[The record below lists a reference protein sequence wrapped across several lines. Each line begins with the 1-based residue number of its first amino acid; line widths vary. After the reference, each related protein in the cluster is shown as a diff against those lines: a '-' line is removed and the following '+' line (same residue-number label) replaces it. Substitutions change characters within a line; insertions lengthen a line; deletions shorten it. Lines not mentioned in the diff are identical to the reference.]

1 MKSLKKRTHV
11 KKQRQLQRPNM
22 SGTEQKDAPETTSS
36 ESSSTDTI
44 VLDLGSSASSA
55 FGHLSITDPFS
66 CHTNST
72 ISTITLPSTCYS
84 FTGTQ
89 STLNWTGGSYSYTPS
104 VNITTDGIS
113 MEKGSDIKIG
123 GKSLVDAIEK
133 IEERLAILKPNPA
146 LEDRWDQ
153 LKELRRQYQEL
164 EKELLEKEKMWDIL
178 KKT

>member
-22 SGTEQKDAPETTSS
+22 SGTEQNEALETTSS
-36 ESSSTDTI
+36 ESSLTDTI
-44 VLDLGSSASSA
+44 SIDLGSSST
-55 FGHLSITDPFS
+55 FGNLSITDPFS

-84 FTGTQ
+84 FTGSST
-89 STLNWTGGSYSYTPS
+89 TLNWTGGSYSYNPS

-113 MEKGSDIKIG
+113 MEKGADIKIG

-133 IEERLAILKPNPA
+133 IEERLGILKPNPA